1 MMFETIFVIAAVFIG
16 CAFVLSIAMF
26 VSPKLRGKIMS
37 RQVKAM
43 KYMVDE
49 SKDDIESISTNMAEA
64 TKKGTKITTK
74 AVIEGLKEG
83 FAGEETIYCKH
94 CGEVIDADS
103 KFCKS
108 CGKEQ

>member
-1 MMFETIFVIAAVFIG
+1 MFKIIFVIAAVFVG
-16 CAFVLSIAMF
+16 CSFVLSIAMF

-43 KYMVDE
+43 KYMVHE

-64 TKKGTKITTK
+64 TKKGTKTTVR
-74 AVIEGLKEG
+74 AVAEGLKEG
-83 FAGEETIYCKH
+83 LAGEETIYCKH
-94 CGEVIDADS
+94 CGSEIDADS